1 MKFLITESKLVE
13 SIKKFI
19 LQEFSE
25 VSDVFFTNKRVVLG
39 SIKGLPVIEQTIIN
53 VIINNSKNQLKKDYI
68 SKLETNIIESV
79 DSVFNLKYEDYGS
92 LWDFKIYQ
100 LAITDLNASLP
111 RI

>member
-19 LQEFSE
+19 LQEYPE
-25 VSDVFFTNKRVVLG
+25 VGDVFFTTKRVVLG

-53 VIINNSKNQLKKDYI
+53 VVINNSKNQLKKDYI